1 MSDTTADPG
10 SEQVAIVDG
19 SDVLIRPASRREMRD
34 TGLLHRVTY
43 ILVFSSS
50 GQLLVQTRT
59 KTKDWYPGIYDFAA
73 GGVLQYDESYDLSAS
88 RELAEELGVEAELQ
102 YQFKMYFE
110 DRAGDPVTKSWGQ
123 VYSCVCDGPFS
134 LQPEEVA
141 AAEFMDV
148 DKALAISPDR
158 VTPDSR
164 LALHNYLL

>member
-1 MSDTTADPG
+1 MSNPYPDPG

-19 SDVLIRPASRREMRD
+19 SDKIIRPASRREMRD
-34 TGLLHRVTY
+34 GGLLHRVTY
-43 ILVFSSS
+43 ILVFNSV

-73 GGVLQYDESYDLSAS
+73 GGVLQYDESYDLSAR
-88 RELAEELGVEAELQ
+88 RELAEELGVNAELQ

-110 DRAGDPVTKSWGQ
+110 DHAREPVTRSWGQ
-123 VYSCVCDGPFS
+123 VYSCVCDGPFA
-134 LQPEEVA
+134 LQPEEVD

>member
-1 MSDTTADPG
+1 MSNPYPDPG
-10 SEQVAIVDG
+10 SEQIAIVDG
-19 SDVLIRPASRREMRD
+19 RDVVIRSASRREMRD
-34 TGLLHRVTY
+34 LGLLHRVTY

-73 GGVLQYDESYDLSAS
+73 GGVLQYEESYDLSAR

-110 DRAGDPVTKSWGQ
+110 DRSGHPVTKSWGE

-134 LQPEEVA
+134 LQPEEVD

-148 DKALAISPDR
+148 DTALAISPDQ

-164 LALHNYLL
+164 LVLHNFLL